1 LLATPVPIIGVVGGS
16 GGLAL
21 YPLPCPVQLS

>member
-1 LLATPVPIIGVVGGS
+1 VPIIGVVGGS